1 MPPYQT
7 GVQNMQNECES
18 SEGIK
23 NHIGEMHKGYNDP
36 LFLRGLKYCLSKV
49 HFYYVIFN
57 TSYVYNHVY
66 LKIKT
71 SISYAFQFILFCLDL
86 QVHKLVTNIPSATV
100 HFKVQ
105 NL

>member
-1 MPPYQT
+1 MMTHTQRCLNIKLVCKICKKEY
-7 GVQNMQNECES
+7 ES
-18 SEGIK
+18 SEGIE

-36 LFLRGLKYCLSKV
+36 LFLLGLKYCLSKV

-71 SISYAFQFILFCLDL
+71 SISYDL
-86 QVHKLVTNIPSATV
+86 
-100 HFKVQ
+100 
-105 NL
+105 